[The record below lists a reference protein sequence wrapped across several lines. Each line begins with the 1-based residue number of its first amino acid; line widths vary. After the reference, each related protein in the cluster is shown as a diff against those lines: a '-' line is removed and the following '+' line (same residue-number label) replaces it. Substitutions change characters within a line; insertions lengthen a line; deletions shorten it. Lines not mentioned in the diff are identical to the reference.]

1 MLVLTR
7 KLGEAITIG
16 ENIKIVIVD
25 LDGTQVKLGIEAP
38 RDVEVY
44 REELFEKIK
53 GHEFPIKTAA
63 VIPRNVKNR
72 KKRGN

>member
-16 ENIKIVIVD
+16 DNIKIVIVD

-38 RDVEVY
+38 REIEVY

-53 GHEFPIKTAA
+53 GHEFPIKTSE
-63 VIPRNVKNR
+63 IIQRNG
-72 KKRGN
+72 KKYKKKGY